1 MFDWEKWIE
10 EHNNEDGYYN
20 PATQEELDLL
30 VQDIEKSRYLLEEEY
45 LNFLRLSNGFSHN
58 GVLIFST
65 KNDIGSGIG
74 FIEFNDMYKDFSGG
88 ESNLE
93 IYLQSGSV
101 IWAKQTIEQNIVY
114 GEFEMNDGVNPL
126 KTYDNFI
133 QMVLSSLSTYDN
145 QEDD

>member
-10 EHNNEDGYYN
+10 EYHKEGGYYN

-30 VQDIEKSRYLLEEEY
+30 VQDAEKSRYHLEEEY
-45 LNFLRLSNGFSHN
+45 LNLLRLSNGFSYN
-58 GVLIFST
+58 GVLIFSA

-93 IYLQSGSV
+93 IYVQSGSV
-101 IWAKQTIEQNIVY
+101 IWAKQTINQDVIY
-114 GEFEMNDGVNPL
+114 GEFEMNDGINPL
-126 KTYDNFI
+126 NTYSSFI
-133 QMVLSSLSTYDN
+133 QMVQSALSIYDN
-145 QEDD
+145 QEDE